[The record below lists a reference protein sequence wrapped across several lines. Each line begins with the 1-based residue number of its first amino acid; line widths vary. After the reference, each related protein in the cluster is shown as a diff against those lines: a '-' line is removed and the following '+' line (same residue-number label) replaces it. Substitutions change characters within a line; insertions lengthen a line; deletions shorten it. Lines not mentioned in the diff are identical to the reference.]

1 MSGCP
6 SRWWNGDRFLGPA
19 ALLQTWRWLTDSRDE
34 ARRRT
39 ARSARRPVPPLP
51 LSHYSELHP
60 HLSEGIEPRQGHRQ
74 NQEEDSAA
82 SPLPRRAL
90 SPRCAL
96 RFAVNGSR
104 SNRERDPLMLATE
117 FLHKPDRA
125 ALAHLDEL
133 LDEALEE
140 TFPDEGQ
147 ASGRQIPLVAS
158 AVAAGGRF

>member
-1 MSGCP
+1 
-6 SRWWNGDRFLGPA
+6 
-19 ALLQTWRWLTDSRDE
+19 
-34 ARRRT
+34 
-39 ARSARRPVPPLP
+39 
-51 LSHYSELHP
+51 
-60 HLSEGIEPRQGHRQ
+60 
-74 NQEEDSAA
+74 
-82 SPLPRRAL
+82 
-90 SPRCAL
+90 
-96 RFAVNGSR
+96 
-104 SNRERDPLMLATE
+104 MLATE